1 MQASLALAFACCL
14 MRALIVRGKP
24 MIAFASRFF
33 SALRSSLTTPAL
45 QPPLDYS
52 TMPHYSSANNAL
64 LAADQGIRNLQGRQ
78 ARAGLL
84 RLLPFWGEFRSVCQ
98 RGDHKPQID
107 SRLSLASVS
116 ARLYTHQQAFLRS
129 SKTSKI
135 LLGGYTPVPHSG
147 ADSVY

>member
-1 MQASLALAFACCL
+1 
-14 MRALIVRGKP
+14 

-33 SALRSSLTTPAL
+33 SAIRSSLTTPAL

-64 LAADQGIRNLQGRQ
+64 LAAHQGIRNLQGRQ

-116 ARLYTHQQAFLRS
+116 ARFLGNWGLSRLVMSLFGQPWGVEAVAF
-129 SKTSKI
+129 I
-135 LLGGYTPVPHSG
+135 LTRIAGWSH
-147 ADSVY
+147 